1 LAADFIKADELLT
14 AFEDAKKFMLPLFQ
28 PFDEFERIARNKPH
42 PGIAPELPK
51 VTDGT
56 LAAIIQETP
65 KRIIQQI
72 PSGSIKADD
81 EWLEIVAGFILEHEI
96 IPNSNQVAALIQ
108 KAWAVI
114 SKGLTY
120 GSQPAFV
127 QFINRGDYFGTDFT
141 LPYIR
146 DVLYEPGKLSDRDS
160 NVEFL
165 RTWWSKSQINQI
177 CAKETML
184 AGKAKDRGETYEQGW
199 DCAKLQELIE
209 EGASQKDA
217 QNMTPSEKDKQL
229 NNGFYEIVHCFQ
241 RGIGAT
247 FYSFAPKL
255 GSDDNV
261 VRRKKN
267 PDPRGLIPIHT
278 FYANIDLSNP
288 LGRGSVEMSGG
299 MQNLLDSEVQ
309 SYQYMRALLM
319 NPPLKVRGNVNPAG
333 LKYAPHAI
341 WNMGAG
347 SPEESDVEPIELS
360 TRSLEQFPN
369 NYGLIKSQILNLN
382 SGGNDNAVSASS
394 GDPSTSKTQAGVQAN
409 TARLGISDNYIRKQ
423 FESWFE
429 EIQETE
435 INLWFAERH
444 GTQTLTLD
452 DDTAAKLKKINPLA
466 VNRDNQIRVN
476 YDTETPKLKFEV
488 DASSSGMKEDQEQM
502 EAATNLLDIV
512 GKYPQFD
519 ASQTGKGIDTTEL
532 LDRIVS
538 ASGLED
544 SEKVVIRPELG
555 PDGQPIQPQ
564 HGMQPDQVQQMID
577 ESLKKQVK
585 PPSESLAYKDAP
597 EDIKR
602 QIEAQAGLQPSTMAS
617 PVQQD
622 LNIKQE
628 TAQVNAIDKAHQHA
642 GMQQDQRLAASDQAV
657 KVAGLQAGET
667 QAQNDMTK
675 HSTTLAHQSS
685 ESAAQRDAQAK
696 EAEANRKAQAESQ
709 SATLKHQAHEGDAT
723 RKAAAETAKLA
734 AKNKPKVGAK

>member
-288 LGRGSVEMSGG
+288 LGRG
-299 MQNLLDSEVQ
+299 L
-309 SYQYMRALLM
+309 
-319 NPPLKVRGNVNPAG
+319 RGNVRW
-333 LKYAPHAI
+333 YAKP
-341 WNMGAG
+341 
-347 SPEESDVEPIELS
+347 P
-360 TRSLEQFPN
+360 
-369 NYGLIKSQILNLN
+369 
-382 SGGNDNAVSASS
+382 
-394 GDPSTSKTQAGVQAN
+394 
-409 TARLGISDNYIRKQ
+409 RLRG
-423 FESWFE
+423 
-429 EIQETE
+429 
-435 INLWFAERH
+435 
-444 GTQTLTLD
+444 
-452 DDTAAKLKKINPLA
+452 
-466 VNRDNQIRVN
+466 
-476 YDTETPKLKFEV
+476 
-488 DASSSGMKEDQEQM
+488 
-502 EAATNLLDIV
+502 
-512 GKYPQFD
+512 
-519 ASQTGKGIDTTEL
+519 
-532 LDRIVS
+532 
-538 ASGLED
+538 
-544 SEKVVIRPELG
+544 PELPVHARP
-555 PDGQPIQPQ
+555 PDEP
-564 HGMQPDQVQQMID
+564 
-577 ESLKKQVK
+577 
-585 PPSESLAYKDAP
+585 A
-597 EDIKR
+597 
-602 QIEAQAGLQPSTMAS
+602 T
-617 PVQQD
+617 
-622 LNIKQE
+622 
-628 TAQVNAIDKAHQHA
+628 
-642 GMQQDQRLAASDQAV
+642 
-657 KVAGLQAGET
+657 
-667 QAQNDMTK
+667 
-675 HSTTLAHQSS
+675 
-685 ESAAQRDAQAK
+685 ESARQRQPGWLEVRRPTPFGIWALGR
-696 EAEANRKAQAESQ
+696 RKSP
-709 SATLKHQAHEGDAT
+709 T
-723 RKAAAETAKLA
+723 
-734 AKNKPKVGAK
+734 